1 VKLIQPAVRAEKIV
15 KRFGEHIAVHE
26 INFEVRE
33 QKCYGLLGPNGAG
46 KTTTLRM
53 VHCFY
58 PLTSGEIS
66 VFGLDVKK
74 DCRKIKEFIGVVPQE
89 NNLDEMLTVFE
100 NLIVYARYFSI
111 PRKIARERADELLSF
126 MQLEERR
133 DSRIRELSAG
143 MKRRLI
149 IARALIN
156 NPRIVI
162 LDEPTTGL
170 DPQARHLTW
179 QRLRELKRNGV
190 TMLLTTHYM
199 EEASQLCDNV
209 AIIDQGSILVEGNPA
224 DLVRERVGNEVL
236 EIQLDN
242 HDSSNL
248 IPYLQEQNIKFEDAA
263 DKVYI
268 YCDNGK
274 TYMESLWN
282 KGYRHLLHRPA
293 TLEDLFLKLTGRR
306 LRK

>member
-1 VKLIQPAVRAEKIV
+1 MKLIQPAVRAEKIV

-248 IPYLQEQNIKFEDAA
+248 IPYLQEQNIKFEAAA